1 MEEGQQMIKH
11 VCKLC
16 DKSFPCGRSLGGH
29 MRSHVINSSPADQN
43 DEKKLTK
50 KNLSNPKNGLVERNE
65 DDGYVLRE
73 NPKKTCRFA
82 DPNFEDSF
90 LHEKFCKQCGKGFHS
105 WKALF
110 GHMKCHSEKFSNS
123 LEADSWTSANQSET
137 ETAAAAA
144 PNRKKRSRR
153 VTRYISTTTT
163 TNSSFSVANNNNT
176 NNGSSSASEIDHQE
190 QEEVALCLIMLSRD
204 VVSKNSCFN
213 SVDESSDNNFELL
226 EAGSSIRSKRV
237 TKNEGKNSWS
247 SGGEAVKKFRKL
259 RNGKLESTTL
269 DSNSNSQF
277 EMKQTEYGASGF
289 SRNGSKESKLS
300 KSDFQSHGFLGNNK
314 LKKSKVEDGSR
325 FEVCEVEPG
334 KDLVKKNGWL
344 DEAEFSSKKPVL
356 DPKKLRN
363 GKLNKSGFQNHGFLG
378 NDKWKKSKVDDES
391 RFEASEVELSKNLM
405 KESGIEDQPEF
416 SSQKHNLNP
425 KKPRNGKLESTILES
440 SSQFDS
446 ASEFSRNESTPNKSG
461 FRGDGVLGNLKSKKP
476 KLDDDIRFG
485 PSELK
490 LGKDPITEIGGLDR
504 AEFSSKKHNLN
515 KKRCRDSMNNP
526 ELGSESRSKFECT
539 TCNKA
544 FHSYQ
549 ALGGHR
555 ASHKKTKGCCF
566 SSKIDGSE
574 NSIETENISLIKNE
588 ELIEQQEAKN
598 SCVVVSKN
606 KDKKGA
612 HECPIC
618 FRVFSSGQALGGHKR
633 SHLIAE
639 AKSSNQTVV
648 IQKPIP
654 EIRDLLDLNLPA
666 PVEEESSGNVGFKP
680 WWVGTNPKPEPLLG
694 FLSN

>member
-1 MEEGQQMIKH
+1 
-11 VCKLC
+11 
-16 DKSFPCGRSLGGH
+16 
-29 MRSHVINSSPADQN
+29 MRSHVINSSTADQT
-43 DEKKLTK
+43 DEKKLTRK
-50 KNLSNPKNGLVERNE
+50 KLSNLTNGLIESNE
-65 DDGYVLRE
+65 DNGYVLRE

-82 DPNFEDSF
+82 DLNEDSL
-90 LHEKFCKQCGKGFHS
+90 LHHKFCKQCGKGFCS

-123 LEADSWTSANQSET
+123 LEEDSWTSANQSDT

-163 TNSSFSVANNNNT
+163 TNSSFSVANNNNN

-190 QEEVALCLIMLSRD
+190 QEEVALCLIMLSKD
-204 VVSKNSCFN
+204 VGSKNNCLN

-226 EAGSSIRSKRV
+226 EAGSSIRSNRV

-247 SGGEAVKKFRKL
+247 NGGEAVKKFRKL
-259 RNGKLESTTL
+259 RNGKLESTAY
-269 DSNSNSQF
+269 DSNSNGQF
-277 EMKQTEYGASGF
+277 DLKQSEYGASQD
-289 SRNGSKESKLS
+289 SKLN
-300 KSDFQSHGFLGNNK
+300 KSEFHNHGFLGHD
-314 LKKSKVEDGSR
+314 KSKKCKMEDGSR
-325 FEVCEVEPG
+325 LEVSEVETG
-334 KDLVKKNGWL
+334 KDLVNENGGM
-344 DEAEFSSKKPVL
+344 DQAEFSSKKPNL
-356 DPKKLRN
+356 NPKKLRN
-363 GKLNKSGFQNHGFLG
+363 GKLSKSDFRDKGFLG
-378 NDKWKKSKVDDES
+378 NGKFKKSKVDDES
-391 RFEASEVELSKNLM
+391 RFEASEVELSKNLV
-405 KESGIEDQPEF
+405 KENRLEDQ
-416 SSQKHNLNP
+416 
-425 KKPRNGKLESTILES
+425 
-440 SSQFDS
+440 
-446 ASEFSRNESTPNKSG
+446 
-461 FRGDGVLGNLKSKKP
+461 
-476 KLDDDIRFG
+476 
-485 PSELK
+485 
-490 LGKDPITEIGGLDR
+490 
-504 AEFSSKKHNLN
+504 AEFSSKKHKLN
-515 KKRCRDSMNNP
+515 SKKPRTEKLLEATILESNSQFDSVSGISRNESKPNKSGSRGDGVLGDYKSKKPKVDDESRFGPLELSPGEDLIKENGGQDQAEFSSRKHNVSKKKYRDLLNNQ

-566 SSKIDGSE
+566 SSKIDESE

-588 ELIEQQEAKN
+588 EHIEQKGEK
-598 SCVVVSKN
+598 SCVVASKN
-606 KDKKGA
+606 NNKGA

-648 IQKPIP
+648 IEKPIP
-654 EIRDLLDLNLPA
+654 ETRDLLDLNLPA

-680 WWVGTNPKPEPLLG
+680 WWAGTNSKPEPLLG

>member
-1 MEEGQQMIKH
+1 
-11 VCKLC
+11 
-16 DKSFPCGRSLGGH
+16 
-29 MRSHVINSSPADQN
+29 MRSHVIHSSPADQN

-50 KNLSNPKNGLVERNE
+50 KNLSNPKNGLVESNE
-65 DDGYVLRE
+65 DNGYVLRE

-90 LHEKFCKQCGKGFHS
+90 LHERFCRQCGKGFHS

-110 GHMKCHSEKFSNS
+110 GHMKCHSEKFSRS
-123 LEADSWTSANQSET
+123 LEEDSWTSANQSET
-137 ETAAAAA
+137 ENAAVAA

-153 VTRYISTTTT
+153 GTRYISTTATT
-163 TNSSFSVANNNNT
+163 TNSSFSMANNND
-176 NNGSSSASEIDHQE
+176 SSSASEIDHQE

-204 VVSKNSCFN
+204 VGGKNSCFN

-237 TKNEGKNSWS
+237 TKNEGKDSWS
-247 SGGEAVKKFRKL
+247 NGGEAVKKFRKL

-269 DSNSNSQF
+269 DSNSDSHF
-277 EMKQTEYGASGF
+277 EMKQSEYGASGF
-289 SRNGSKESKLS
+289 SRNGSKESKPS
-300 KSDFQSHGFLGNNK
+300 KSHFQSHGFLAHDK
-314 LKKSKVEDGSR
+314 FRKSKVEEGS
-325 FEVCEVEPG
+325 EVCEAELV
-334 KDLVKKNGWL
+334 KDLVKRNGWL
-344 DEAEFSSKKPVL
+344 DQAEFSSKKPNL

-378 NDKWKKSKVDDES
+378 NDKCKKSKVDDEN

-416 SSQKHNLNP
+416 SSKKQNLNP

-440 SSQFDS
+440 NSQFDS
-446 ASEFSRNESTPNKSG
+446 ASEFSRSESTPKKSG
-461 FRGDGVLGNLKSKKP
+461 FHGDGVLGNHKSKKP
-476 KLDDDIRFG
+476 KVDDDSRFRA
-485 PSELK
+485 SELE
-490 LGKDPITEIGGLDR
+490 LGKAPIIENGELDQ
-504 AEFSSKKHNLN
+504 AESSSKRHNLS
-515 KKRCRDSMNNP
+515 KKRIRDLLNNP

-566 SSKIDGSE
+566 SSKIDDCK
-574 NSIETENISLIKNE
+574 NSIEAENISLIKNKE
-588 ELIEQQEAKN
+588 FIEQQEQKN
-598 SCVVVSKN
+598 SPVVVSNNKN
-606 KDKKGA
+606 KKGA

-618 FRVFSSGQALGGHKR
+618 SRVFSSGQALGGHKR

-639 AKSSNQTVV
+639 AKSSNQTVA

-654 EIRDLLDLNLPA
+654 EIRDFLDLNLPA

-680 WWVGTNPKPEPLLG
+680 WWVGTNPKPEALLG